1 MRKGSFFVESINPTN
16 NGSPAWNP
24 TMRSCF
30 IQVVRCHSSTRW
42 KMGPT
47 RVTAFL
53 RWEMMHAKQLRPV
66 TWQGTSRICPN
77 QTTTLTGGRNIQ
89 RSRKSYYRNL
99 GNAAASVTV
108 STRLAGTANNH
119 TGRLSNLLIE
129 IAGEV
134 VLIAQ
139 VALVRKSRTPNG
151 I

>member
-1 MRKGSFFVESINPTN
+1 MEPDDALLFYPGCKMSFLHALENGPNARNGLSSVGNDARKT
-16 NGSPAWNP
+16 
-24 TMRSCF
+24 
-30 IQVVRCHSSTRW
+30 
-42 KMGPT
+42 
-47 RVTAFL
+47 
-53 RWEMMHAKQLRPV
+53 PV

-139 VALVRKSRTPNG
+139 VALVRKSRPPNG